1 MVAGWSGGTL
11 LHRGAVSGHVE
22 HGEADSD
29 YDRYQGED
37 QHAPDGHRL
46 LLRYLATFYVSHGRW
61 DALQE

>member
-1 MVAGWSGGTL
+1 
-11 LHRGAVSGHVE
+11 VSGHVE

-46 LLRYLATFYVSHGRW
+46 LLGYLATFYVSHGRW